1 MARYLRGLARTL
13 GDVDGKCDDPE
24 AARLDDWWGKLSDA
38 HRREAFS
45 LAPHNPMPT
54 WMVSSLQN
62 AEISGLVA
70 RPGEP
75 EFMPPWI
82 AMPDQVA
89 RLVARHRRGG
99 TYQFQHSTRKSR

>member
-1 MARYLRGLARTL
+1 
-13 GDVDGKCDDPE
+13 VDGKCDDHE
-24 AARLDDWWGKLSDA
+24 AERLDHWWDALSDA
-38 HRREAFS
+38 QRRQAFS

-54 WMVSSLQN
+54 WMVASLQK
-62 AEISGLVA
+62 AEVSGLVA

-75 EFMPPWI
+75 EYMPAWI
-82 AMPDQVA
+82 AMPEHVA